1 MEVHA
6 HSHSHGKKN
15 WRSYF
20 WEFLMLF
27 LAVFCGFLAENWREH
42 LVEHQREKQYMQS
55 MIQDLQADTAT
66 LNFITE
72 NFSRKIPSFDTVVS
86 EFPKLSTGFSSPFV
100 RNIFNLF
107 GYEDLVPNDRTLQQ
121 LKNAGGMRLI
131 RKKNVS
137 DSIMEYDKKMKDLLI
152 EQGGI
157 SDFYFR
163 NRDLGELINI
173 ELLVD
178 LLKPGMIEKY
188 EKENKNLLVSQDKSL
203 LSKYMGYEWEYQGV
217 ASSYISELKDVEA
230 YASRLIDL
238 IRQEYHLK

>member
-1 MEVHA
+1 MEVH
-6 HSHSHGKKN
+6 SHTHTERKKWSH
-15 WRSYF
+15 YL

-27 LAVFCGFLAENWREH
+27 LAVFCGFLAENQREH
-42 LVEHQREKQYMQS
+42 LIEHQREKQYMES

-66 LNFITE
+66 LNFIIE
-72 NFSRKIPSFDTVVS
+72 NFSKKIPSFDTVVS
-86 EFPKLSTGFSSPFV
+86 EFPKLSTRFSAPFV
-100 RNIFNLF
+100 RNIFNLA

-157 SDFYFR
+157 SDFYFK

-217 ASSYISELKDVEA
+217 GGSYISEMKDVEA
-230 YASRLIDL
+230 YASRLVGFIKK
-238 IRQEYHLK
+238 EYHVN